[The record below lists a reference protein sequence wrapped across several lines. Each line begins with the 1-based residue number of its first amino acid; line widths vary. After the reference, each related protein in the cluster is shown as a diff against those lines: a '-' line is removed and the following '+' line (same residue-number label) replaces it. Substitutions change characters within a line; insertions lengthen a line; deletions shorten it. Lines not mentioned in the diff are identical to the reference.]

1 MRYNDVAVKLDKDGN
16 VKSTKTNEY
25 VVDKQMDDVIWLVSD
40 ITDENYDDV
49 LAHVIEHGYRNKIKK
64 GVTQELIEEICGT
77 LFQEACGL

>member
-25 VVDKQMDDVIWLVSD
+25 VVNKQMDDVIWLVSD

-64 GVTQELIEEICGT
+64 ESRRN
-77 LFQEACGL
+77 